1 MQTIFERIRCW
12 KMAGGRVLAPRGK
25 IRSICMFLDHGD
37 RKSDFLTRYNG
48 LFSMYRVLVTTS
60 TVTFFLVGIFVKSQL
75 DMLTRLEC
83 N

>member
-12 KMAGGRVLAPRGK
+12 KMAGGSVLAPRGK

-48 LFSMYRVLVTTS
+48 LFSMYRVLVTS
-60 TVTFFLVGIFVKSQL
+60 EYCHIFSGRHIRKISARHVNQ
-75 DMLTRLEC
+75 T
-83 N
+83 